1 MSDQR
6 DRNFVQHSI
15 DTGLESMQGNPFLAQ
30 RIMNQERTEQ
40 PVMKKKISFAFILA
54 MVLLIVCVAT
64 AVAGAVN
71 EDFNDWLY
79 RLWPEAAM
87 KLMPIDVSCE
97 KEGIKMSLIN
107 AVAEDNE
114 VYLTFSMQDL
124 EGDRIN
130 AYSNLYMDIQC
141 DLVGGENLDM
151 TNYRYDLLDDYEKEH
166 GETPICLIRNENP
179 TYDPDTK
186 RIIRGEHATFYT
198 GEIPAN
204 GVITATV
211 PWLGGNSE
219 SSYVDLKPLLEQ
231 YGGQAKA
238 VNAPWNAEY
247 TDSDGY
253 RQKLGSL
260 SDTTPVLDW
269 NNSLE
274 IPLTDNIRLSG
285 IGMVDGLLHIQLHYV
300 NYQKISVGEYQYA
313 YDYYPE
319 GVFPRLYDSDEVYG
333 YDSTDK
339 YYDVSKMPN
348 GIDYLTWG
356 SQPGDPTTP
365 EWVEYIYTVDS
376 GLTEAQ
382 TFVAEV
388 SLCEPPLMGMWQ
400 VTFPVKKIRNVN

>member
-130 AYSNLYMDIQC
+130 AYSNLYMDIRC
-141 DLVGGENLDM
+141 DLVGDDILDM
-151 TNYRYDLLDDYEKEH
+151 SNYRYDLLDDYEKEH
-166 GETPICLIRNENP
+166 DLIGIA
-179 TYDPDTK
+179 DCSG
-186 RIIRGEHATFYT
+186 RILGIVAQHQ
-198 GEIPAN
+198 
-204 GVITATV
+204 GVHVIEKDV
-211 PWLGGNSE
+211 QEKLQKHRSR
-219 SSYVDLKPLLEQ
+219 DHEQ
-231 YGGQAKA
+231 
-238 VNAPWNAEY
+238 
-247 TDSDGY
+247 
-253 RQKLGSL
+253 
-260 SDTTPVLDW
+260 
-269 NNSLE
+269 
-274 IPLTDNIRLSG
+274 
-285 IGMVDGLLHIQLHYV
+285 
-300 NYQKISVGEYQYA
+300 
-313 YDYYPE
+313 
-319 GVFPRLYDSDEVYG
+319 
-333 YDSTDK
+333 
-339 YYDVSKMPN
+339 
-348 GIDYLTWG
+348 
-356 SQPGDPTTP
+356 
-365 EWVEYIYTVDS
+365 
-376 GLTEAQ
+376 
-382 TFVAEV
+382 
-388 SLCEPPLMGMWQ
+388 
-400 VTFPVKKIRNVN
+400 